1 MPSRRKRCSVCGQLH
16 NIEDL
21 RKFKTTREL
30 VCTDCINNSNGEMV
44 ECDECHLVHVRYEHF
59 ENDEI
64 TSNRTDTTEVNGKN
78 ICDSC
83 RDRLYTSCD
92 SCGQWTR
99 KSDILQIQG
108 YLVCHRC
115 ADNEFEECDACG
127 ARVPSFALE
136 SVNHGEQRVCES
148 CARSFT
154 RCIDC
159 NQLVGTSLRVPT
171 TGRYGSTEYV
181 CDVCAENYTE
191 CGDCHRLISG
201 TVYHDEEE
209 GYTQCGACHNAGGA
223 SVIYN
228 YHSGEE
234 FVKRMTNDDD
244 INEKLF
250 FGLEL
255 EVAGETIYAKK
266 FLRLFE
272 PQTIQLMRDGS
283 VAGFEIITM
292 PMTYKFLM
300 RKFIPQLKKG
310 LEFLIEKNFKGHNAG
325 GLHIH
330 ISEDAVTKCQV
341 AQLGEILYGNKNDR
355 TTWQRISQ
363 RKTENIHWCS
373 LSGNRKFY
381 DITDDLS
388 EKPSVSSSRHTAL
401 NHDSTRT
408 HTYEFRIFNSSLRL
422 DRILKNIE
430 CVVAL
435 LDYTKKYANSDRP
448 VCHTTNFLKYVVDR
462 RIFYPNLNA
471 FLEENRIVEQ
481 HMEKDFS
488 GEDTANE
495 TEVA

>member
-16 NIEDL
+16 NMEDL
-21 RKFKTTREL
+21 RKFKTSEAL

-44 ECDECHLVHVRYEHF
+44 ECDECHLVHVKYEHF
-59 ENDEI
+59 ENDEV
-64 TSNRTDTTEVNGKN
+64 SNRTDTTEINGKN
-78 ICDSC
+78 VCDSC
-83 RDRLYTSCD
+83 RDRLYIQCE
-92 SCGQWTR
+92 SCGLWIR
-99 KSDILQIQG
+99 KSDILQIQD
-108 YLVCHRC
+108 YLVCHDC
-115 ADNEFEECDACG
+115 AENEFVECDTCG
-127 ARVPSFALE
+127 ARVPSFTLE
-136 SVNHGEQRVCES
+136 NVNHGEQRVCSS
-148 CARSFT
+148 CARSFP
-154 RCIDC
+154 RCADC
-159 NQLVGTSLRVPT
+159 GELIGDSLRRERI
-171 TGRYGSTEYV
+171 GRYNSTDYV

-191 CGDCHRLISG
+191 CEDCHRLING
-201 TVYHDEEE
+201 EVYHDEDE
-209 GYTQCGACHNAGGA
+209 GYAQCENCHNSGGA
-223 SVIYN
+223 SVIHG
-228 YHSGEE
+228 YHCGEE

-255 EVAGETIYAKK
+255 EVAGNQNYAKK
-266 FLRLFE
+266 FLKLFE
-272 PQTIQLMRDGS
+272 PQTIQLMRDSS

-300 RKFIPQLKKG
+300 RNFIPQLKKG
-310 LEFLIEKNFKGHNAG
+310 LAFLIEKDFKGHNAG

-330 ISEDAVTKCQV
+330 VSEDAITKCQA
-341 AQLGEILYGNKNDR
+341 AQLGEILYGNNNDK

-363 RKTENIHWCS
+363 RKTENLHWCS

-381 DITDDLS
+381 DITDDTA
-388 EKPSVSSSRHTAL
+388 EKPAVCNSRHTAL
-401 NHDSTRT
+401 NHDSIRT
-408 HTYEFRIFNSSLRL
+408 HTYEFRIFNSSLRI

-435 LDYTKKYANSDRP
+435 LDYTKKYAYKDRP
-448 VCHTTNFLKYVVDR
+448 VCHTTDFLKYVTDR

-495 TEVA
+495 MEVA